1 MPRTDERRWHYR
13 IHYPER
19 AMLGFEMAGAT
30 LRVEDIS
37 ETGMRYQLAEG
48 EQAPEVDAEFA
59 GVLKLHEGRAT
70 ELHVVVA
77 RVQGRSVS
85 CRLFPPGIPLNVM
98 FAEQRWLLRRY
109 PLLFRAA
116 S

>member
-1 MPRTDERRWHYR
+1 MARDDERRWHYR
-13 IHYPER
+13 IQYPER
-19 AMLGFEMAGAT
+19 AVLAFETAGAT
-30 LRVEDIS
+30 LRVLDIS
-37 ETGMRYQLAEG
+37 ESGLRYELGEG
-48 EQAPEVDAEFA
+48 ERAPDLDAEFE
-59 GVLKLHEGRAT
+59 GRLKLHEGRKV
-70 ELHVVVA
+70 ELRVVVA